1 MLLLTLLS
9 IIVFLSSLLL
19 AFRFFPSS
27 RESLTA
33 FLSYTCFFSISAVI
47 GIPMTLGI
55 FEMLRPLPLTLGVLV
70 YGIVSVLVAA
80 KYFFG
85 NFRFKKFNTSTG
97 SRWSLLAFSFLAI
110 FLLVEFGNALLQPV
124 WEYDSIAYHLP
135 FVRHWIA
142 EGSLWKALFT
152 PYTGP
157 VGYYPG
163 SGEILTLWNILPV
176 GTDFFANTQN
186 IFLMIFFAITA
197 YDLGRKL
204 GFSEGPALLAPILFL
219 HSPIILKEIGSA
231 HVDLFF
237 ALGFLYI
244 LYFGLE
250 FIRTKEARLLLPL
263 GIAFGLFVGS
273 KYLALPYAFLAF
285 LPLAFYFIKQFL
297 TEKTKKSIYLFFL
310 ALGLV
315 GFFLT
320 GGFWYLRNL
329 MLTGNPIFP
338 AEIKIGSAVIFE
350 GYGNMTEQI
359 LNWSLIKNLDT
370 FAEIKSF
377 IKQYLIRT
385 GWQTIVL
392 GVAYLV
398 GIFFYL
404 LKKSQRKT
412 TLLFLIIL
420 PVFFY
425 LYLATP
431 YTFNDL
437 DANIRYSILFLFMG
451 ALFTSFL
458 SEHMKRVRIF
468 MYGASAFLIFL
479 TLRTALTTPDL
490 PHELFNLRFIKQFAG
505 NPTKIFR
512 IREEQ
517 KFSILE
523 HKYPSFAPL
532 IHAFEW
538 LEKNVKPENGIAYS
552 GFHFRYPLASYIS
565 VNACVDCNYIDFN
578 NKKDSI
584 FAGANR
590 EVWLKNLTDAKIK
603 YLVLFDQI
611 GYLTYEPR
619 WVSEFPEKFENV
631 FKDGNVNIY
640 AYQ

>member
-1 MLLLTLLS
+1 MLLLALLN
-9 IIVFLSSLLL
+9 IIVFLSSFLL
-19 AFRFFPSS
+19 AFRFFPHARQSKI
-27 RESLTA
+27 SLLCYA
-33 FLSYTCFFSISAVI
+33 CFFSLSAVI

-55 FEMLRPLPLTLGVLV
+55 FGILRPLPLTLAVLA
-70 YGIVSVLVAA
+70 YGILASFVGLQ
-80 KYFFG
+80 YFIK
-85 NFRFKKFNTSTG
+85 NFRLESPPLGRIKP
-97 SRWSLLAFSFLAI
+97 WPLLAFSFLAV

-163 SGEILTLWNILPV
+163 SGEILTLWNVLPV
-176 GTDFFANTQN
+176 GADFFANTQN
-186 IFLMIFFAITA
+186 IFLMVFFAITA
-197 YDLGRKL
+197 YDFGKKL

-219 HSPIILKEIGSA
+219 HSPIILKEVGSA

-244 LYFGLE
+244 LYFGWE
-250 FIRTKEARLLLPL
+250 FIRRKEAQLLLPL
-263 GIAFGLFVGS
+263 GMAYGLFVGS
-273 KYLALPYAFLAF
+273 KYLALPYAFLTF
-285 LPLAFYFIKQFL
+285 LPLAFYFMKHFL
-297 TEKTKKSIYLFFL
+297 DKKTKKSIYLLFL
-310 ALGLV
+310 ALGFA

-320 GGFWYLRNL
+320 GGFWYMRNF

-338 AEIKIGSAVIFE
+338 AEVKIGSVVLFE

-377 IKQYLIRT
+377 IKQYLFRT

-392 GVAYLV
+392 GAAYLV
-398 GIFFYL
+398 GIFFYI

-412 TLLFLIIL
+412 TLFFLIIM

-425 LYLATP
+425 LYLTTP
-431 YTFNDL
+431 YTYNDL
-437 DANIRYSILFLFMG
+437 DANIRYSVLFLFMG
-451 ALFTSFL
+451 ALFTAYL
-458 SEHMKRVRIF
+458 SEHMKRIRIF
-468 MYGASAFLIFL
+468 MYGVSAFLILL

-490 PHELFNLRFIKQFAG
+490 PHELFNLRHIKQLAG
-505 NPTKIFR
+505 NPTKIFK

-517 KFSILE
+517 KFSILK
-523 HKYPSFAPL
+523 HKYPTFTPL

-538 LEKNVKPENGIAYS
+538 LEKNVKPNEGIAYS
-552 GFHFRYPLASYIS
+552 GFHFRYPLASYVS

-590 EVWLKNLTDAKIK
+590 EVWLKNLTDAQIK
-603 YLVLFDQI
+603 YIVLFDQI
-611 GYLTYEPR
+611 GYLKYEPK
-619 WVSEFPEKFENV
+619 WVSGLQEKFANV